1 MPSVKPQPL
10 RHTGQRDA
18 GSRPENPGDTA
29 PSFHGA
35 AKLGL
40 GEPANFARRN
50 RIHPLRAFVNGG
62 HHRRRLFFQQG
73 LPQFRLLRRRQLVDG
88 LLDFGERAHGRKIA
102 RLPVKAQASCRYE

>member
-88 LLDFGERAHGRKIA
+88 LLDFSERAHGWKIA
-102 RLPVKAQASCRYE
+102 RLPVKAQASRG